1 MSETLHLNPNN
12 LTISQPASGVT
23 VEYTP
28 VINPY
33 QDEPSAGERG
43 RLENA
48 TLGILVAVDKVLR
61 DSDPAARQHQAA
73 VDRTTQQ
80 LVAEGLVKD
89 TGPVRDTN
97 SEIMALAHL
106 SAELTHCLLFPG
118 KPLYDFTGLRM
129 GCSSQQNV
137 LGDTVVSRGYD
148 YDSPFGFGAVG
159 VAHWYKKSLQV
170 VQTDRGQLHVG
181 AYAYGNQFIKAEALE
196 AVFNDVDF
204 VENYKK
210 DTGLKV
216 AEEQAA
222 VIPQLHLSL
231 DKGQHSP
238 SVPTSLTLP
247 GLHNF
252 LQASGLTYE
261 PFTVSEPSPY
271 GAGARAK
278 LMDTTTGLGLD
289 LKITAGTSEYDK
301 AKTFETDAG
310 FSSFNFVYVDGSPL
324 EASYLDFSVKPM
336 ATMHGH
342 PYQKWSSEF
351 RQDENIL
358 QTPERRRAAQA
369 ISTIVLGIHQT
380 LTGAAQSI

>member
-1 MSETLHLNPNN
+1 MSEPLHLTPNN
-12 LTISQPASGVT
+12 LTISRPPSGVT

-28 VINPY
+28 AWNPY
-33 QDEPSAGERG
+33 QGGAAGEERG
-43 RLENA
+43 RLENV

-61 DSDPAARQHQAA
+61 GSDPTARQHQAT
-73 VDRTTQQ
+73 VDKTTQQ
-80 LVAEGLVKD
+80 LVAEGLVEE
-89 TGPVRDTN
+89 GPGRN
-97 SEIMALAHL
+97 FGSEIMDLGHL
-106 SAELTHCLLFPG
+106 STELTHGLLFPN
-118 KPLYDFTGLRM
+118 KRLYDFTGLRM
-129 GCSSQQNV
+129 GCNIQQNV
-137 LGDTVVSRGYD
+137 LGDTVVSRDYD
-148 YDSPFGFGAVG
+148 YDSPFGIGAVD
-159 VAHWYKKSLQV
+159 VAHWYKKTLQV
-170 VQTDRGQLHVG
+170 VRTGRGQLHVG

-210 DTGLKV
+210 DTGLRV

-231 DKGQHSP
+231 DKDQHSP
-238 SVPTSLTLP
+238 SVPPSLALP